1 MVTRWPHAFPA
12 GFVTRSPDQNGL
24 PETPLPSTLATIV
37 RSTLSAATYS
47 SSLMPWWTT
56 ARTSVASSR
65 SRALAASPASVRCRR
80 CPSSIRTHS
89 RWSNWSTTL
98 AISVTDPNRSGVGL
112 PPSVQ
117 DTGVV
122 SIGSTGALLRAHR
135 CDTPKAVVVSADQGS
150 EACGGIEA
158 RKAEPVD
165 RPILGD
171 HGSAFE
177 VSYKGVVLDWF
188 THNRNTPSNTSRS
201 LHFTASHAFAHPPTD
216 RPARPQRGVR
226 RRLPHR

>member
-1 MVTRWPHAFPA
+1 MALHRAH
-12 GFVTRSPDQNGL
+12 D
-24 PETPLPSTLATIV
+24 
-37 RSTLSAATYS
+37 
-47 SSLMPWWTT
+47 
-56 ARTSVASSR
+56 AREPGTWR
-65 SRALAASPASVRCRR
+65 HE
-80 CPSSIRTHS
+80 I
-89 RWSNWSTTL
+89 
-98 AISVTDPNRSGVGL
+98 TDPNRSGVGL

-117 DTGVV
+117 DTGAV
-122 SIGSTGALLRAHR
+122 SIGSTEALLRAHR

-177 VSYKGVVLDWF
+177 VSYEGVVLDWF
-188 THNRNTPSNTSRS
+188 THDRNTPSNTSRS

-216 RPARPQRGVR
+216 RPARPKTR
-226 RRLPHR
+226 RSSAPSSPMTPCPWPVKAPRPDKEPIEVQTGTAGSSRNGA